1 MLLFSLRARCSGL
14 PPNGCAPIVR
24 QQRFLIAIVNPVS
37 HGLLIKHSPPGAFMM
52 LILCFLMYFFVF
64 VFIHF
69 LFQFIHSA
77 VAVHVQFFVL
87 FFFFFVSL
95 PRRRQ
100 HIFHFLL
107 LLLPSHFCRFCFL
120 LYIYFFHIL
129 YIPSQMF
136 MNEKKI
142 DFLFVWKAEQ
152 EKYTFLM
159 KIFFFSVSLQVMIE
173 LQQFSPLSVI
183 LVWTWY
189 TLLEAKATST
199 QHITTRWTN
208 QLFSL
213 STRYEPFKYCM
224 RISFAF
230 SFQCLKFIRKRCEYT
245 NMVNMCREGVCR
257 QSSL

>member
-64 VFIHF
+64 VFIHS

-159 KIFFFSVSLQVMIE
+159 KIFFFFRIIAGNDWIAAV
-173 LQQFSPLSVI
+173 FSPFCNI
-183 LVWTWY
+183 GMNMI
-189 TLLEAKATST
+189 
-199 QHITTRWTN
+199 HTTRSQGNFNTAHHN
-208 QLFSL
+208 SL
-213 STRYEPFKYCM
+213 DESAVFTIHP
-224 RISFAF
+224 IQT
-230 SFQCLKFIRKRCEYT
+230 FQVLHAHFFCI
-245 NMVNMCREGVCR
+245 
-257 QSSL
+257 